1 MKTRRDVLT
10 YAAGLGG
17 VAVASTLIP
26 GSALA
31 QTFEVTH
38 TEAEWKKMLSK
49 AEYKILRKK
58 GTERPGSSPLN
69 KEKRAGTF
77 NCRGCNLALYSS
89 ETKYESGTG
98 WPSFWAPI
106 ENAVLTRADNSFFMK
121 RTEVICRRCGSHLGH
136 VFKDGPKPTGL
147 RYCMNGLAMTF
158 VAA

>member
-106 ENAVLTRADNSFFMK
+106 DNAVLTRADNSFFMK